1 MPTTVRR
8 QRNRRVRRVAR
19 RKAGKRVAK
28 RSGTTQYAKIRESY
42 AFTDINPGLNY
53 NFDFNLS
60 QFIRASQ
67 LAPNF
72 KWYKATKVTWTIE
85 PLYNTFQD
93 GTAGTEVT
101 MPYYYMVMNRTQDNS
116 QLNLLDFQAMGC
128 KPKKMTSKQ
137 VISYRPNWC
146 SGGLN
151 MQWYN
156 TATGAYEATPQLGLQ
171 AQYGWLASPNKQITA
186 TNNGTL
192 LTPLDPLIVPPF
204 GISTNLA
211 NIYTNATV
219 YNGHSVFIDQGVP
232 TGTLQ
237 PVGKIVCTVDWV
249 FKDPQCSYL
258 QSGQRDP
265 LAKGEF
271 THPPVAV

>member
-1 MPTTVRR
+1 MPARR

-28 RSGTTQYAKIRESY
+28 RSGTSQYAKITETY

-72 KWYKATKVTWTIE
+72 KWYKAAKVTWTIE

-101 MPYYYMVMNRTQDNS
+101 MPYYYSVMNRTQDNS
-116 QLNLLDFQAMGC
+116 QLLLTDFQAMGC
-128 KPKKMTSKQ
+128 KPKKMISKQ
-137 VISYRPNWC
+137 VKKNRQNWF

-151 MQWYN
+151 
-156 TATGAYEATPQLGLQ
+156 
-171 AQYGWLASPNKQITA
+171 
-186 TNNGTL
+186 
-192 LTPLDPLIVPPF
+192 
-204 GISTNLA
+204 
-211 NIYTNATV
+211 
-219 YNGHSVFIDQGVP
+219 
-232 TGTLQ
+232 
-237 PVGKIVCTVDWV
+237 
-249 FKDPQCSYL
+249 
-258 QSGQRDP
+258 
-265 LAKGEF
+265 
-271 THPPVAV
+271 